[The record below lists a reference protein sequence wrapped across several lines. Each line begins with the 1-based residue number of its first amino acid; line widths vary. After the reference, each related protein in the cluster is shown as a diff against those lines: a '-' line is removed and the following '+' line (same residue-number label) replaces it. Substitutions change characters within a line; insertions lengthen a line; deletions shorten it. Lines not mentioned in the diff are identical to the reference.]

1 MTGTVSPSYMQA
13 FSRKA
18 NENLA
23 TAEDAFG
30 AGRPNAAA
38 SRLYYAV
45 YQALV
50 ALLHQQTGFRAP
62 ANRSHKVVLSMAQTL
77 LTYDGSPVDRALLQ
91 RVANMRNQRVKAD
104 YKPTDVD
111 QRMVERL
118 LETAKEGISAIRNAL
133 DGAQAQGTG
142 K

>member
-1 MTGTVSPSYMQA
+1 MTGTLSPSYMQA

-18 NENLA
+18 DENLA
-23 TAEDAFG
+23 TAEDAFH
-30 AGRPNAAA
+30 AGRSNAAA

-50 ALLHQQTGFRAP
+50 AILHQHNGFRAP
-62 ANRSHKVVLSMAQTL
+62 ANRSHTIVLNKAQTL
-77 LTYDGSPVDRALLQ
+77 LMYDGSPVDRALLQ

-133 DGAQAQGTG
+133 DDAPGIGQ
-142 K
+142 